1 MVRLVD
7 REAESTSWTQRRPR
21 ESAEVTID
29 AMLEAGREILEER
42 FREKRTAGVLG
53 LIKANEVAQRS
64 GKTTGAFFYWWP
76 TQEAYRRQLL
86 EHIVRRQRALDLDRT
101 VAAIK
106 DVSEARGHT
115 EVSDTIRAAVASIF
129 EGLSE
134 SSILE
139 ICMAVWSTR
148 EEEDSQLLRSYYSQI
163 NDGVLALFEVARR
176 MENRRMRAPYEIQD
190 LATAMTALVH
200 ALYIRWT
207 LDPASLREGVAPPGV
222 PPPPNTHHARW
233 NLASSLCHLIFEA
246 MTEPIEPS
254 KA

>member
-1 MVRLVD
+1 MD
-7 REAESTSWTQRRPR
+7 REAAPSTSWTQRRPR
-21 ESAEVTID
+21 ESAETTIE

-42 FREKRTAGVLG
+42 FRERKTAGVLG

-86 EHIVRRQRALDLDRT
+86 EYMVRRQRALDVDRT
-101 VAAIK
+101 VAAIR
-106 DVSEARGHT
+106 DVSEARGHS
-115 EVSDTIRAAVASIF
+115 ELSDTIRAAVASVF

-134 SSILE
+134 SSMLE

-148 EEEDSQLLRSYYSQI
+148 EDEDSELLKSYYAQI

-176 MENRRMRAPYEIQD
+176 MENRRMRAPYELED
-190 LATAMTALVH
+190 LATAMTSLVH

-207 LDPASLREGVAPPGV
+207 LDPAALREGLAPPGV
-222 PPPPNTHHARW
+222 PPPLGNHPAHW

-246 MTEPIEPS
+246 MTEPTPPPDG
-254 KA
+254 